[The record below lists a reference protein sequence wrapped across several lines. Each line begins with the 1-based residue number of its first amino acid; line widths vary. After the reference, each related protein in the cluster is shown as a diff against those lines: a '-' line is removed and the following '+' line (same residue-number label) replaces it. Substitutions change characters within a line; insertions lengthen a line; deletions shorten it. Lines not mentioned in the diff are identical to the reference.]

1 MAMIDLQDEENREKA
16 TVDMT
21 PMIDI
26 VFLLLVYFVLTM
38 TFMPDEKWLSQLLP
52 TTKGGDSNVVEQL
65 EVQEINISFYPSG
78 APATSST
85 SELQNWYDNLDSI
98 QHVTCRINGST
109 IELPFHLD
117 HEQQVERIHAF
128 INEQLAKY
136 EDHLSTREKQDS
148 VNVHCFSRLPW
159 RYAIAGFDAVRAYE
173 KEITKVD
180 EKIMGRDFGFAPN
193 QLRDHRHDQLGDEIF
208 RLRSLK

>member
-1 MAMIDLQDEENREKA
+1 MAMIDLNDEENKEKA
-16 TVDMT
+16 MVDMT

-26 VFLLLVYFVLTM
+26 VFLLLVYFILTM

-52 TTKGGDSNVVEQL
+52 TKQGGDGNPIEQFDK
-65 EVQEINISFYPSG
+65 QDINISFYPSG
-78 APATSST
+78 APQGNST
-85 SELQNWYDNLDSI
+85 REIQDWYDGLGAV
-98 QHVTCRINGST
+98 QQVTCRINGST
-109 IELPFHLD
+109 IELNFNQD
-117 HEQQVERIHAF
+117 HEEQVEQIHAF

-136 EDHLSTREKQDS
+136 EDHLSTREKQDA

-173 KEITKVD
+173 KEITKV
-180 EKIMGRDFGFAPN
+180 EERIMGRDFGFAPN